1 MRVLPV
7 VTQHELNREYQQLV
21 CNRQL
26 KTTLK
31 IKTFRAAAAVALILT
46 FVFTQESSSS
56 AVPVVEEL
64 MSIDVPA
71 AAPEEI
77 SVDSWKMLR
86 NGRQKRGLYCGKCCD
101 GKVCRRCC
109 YA

>member
-1 MRVLPV
+1 MKTLTAAVTVAIV
-7 VTQHELNREYQQLV
+7 VTFM
-21 CNRQL
+21 CIL
-26 KTTLK
+26 K
-31 IKTFRAAAAVALILT
+31 
-46 FVFTQESSSS
+46 SS